1 MNGRALS
8 GQGNTIDRNFPDY
21 VLGLLNFNNIGYRN
35 SIPNGTPS
43 PQEVANWVIR
53 TCGDKLEKASEK
65 MRNHRYLS

>member
-8 GQGNTIDRNFPDY
+8 GQGNTIDRNLPDY

-43 PQEVANWVIR
+43 PQEVVN
-53 TCGDKLEKASEK
+53 
-65 MRNHRYLS
+65 